1 MVISPDAHPFK
12 PVAVGVGAG
21 LSIVM
26 GDDDRIDQEASGL
39 EFSPEPENVHVIGD
53 SKVAADL
60 ALLYVD
66 CADDNDYLAAVAQG
80 FEHMELA
87 VGLESRQHP
96 ACVIIIE

>member
-1 MVISPDAHPFK
+1 M
-12 PVAVGVGAG
+12 AVGVGAG

-26 GDDDRIDQEASGL
+26 GDDDRIDKEASGL

-96 ACVIIIE
+96 ACMIIIE